1 MRLENQEMSRAL
13 PSKEAAVRSVRQ
25 QLEEKTR
32 ECSAVSRQLQQA
44 VEDAQRQVRSLH
56 LSNQEDTG
64 PVR

>member
-56 LSNQEDTG
+56 LSNQEDTR